1 MQSPFRPTFCRHLF
15 VGWFLV
21 VVVVV
26 IQVVV
31 AVVVVVVLVV
41 FVDVV
46 VVVVSVSSSVNVSCA
61 VVVVIVV
68 SPHRHEQH
76 IHLNTLSVVHPT
88 ILMPLCCCPVSIW
101 ALRRR
106 WLSACCAYL
115 RLCKQSR
122 KICDM
127 PHMVIVD

>member
-21 VVVVV
+21 VVVV

-31 AVVVVVVLVV
+31 AVVIVVVLVV

-46 VVVVSVSSSVNVSCA
+46 VVSVSSSVKVSCA
-61 VVVVIVV
+61 VVVVVIVV

-88 ILMPLCCCPVSIW
+88 ILMPLRCCPVSIW
-101 ALRRR
+101 ALRRQ
-106 WLSACCAYL
+106 WLTACGAYL
-115 RLCKQSR
+115 RFCKQSR
-122 KICDM
+122 MFCDM
-127 PHMVIVD
+127 PHLVIVD

>member
-1 MQSPFRPTFCRHLF
+1 MF

-21 VVVVV
+21 VVAV

-68 SPHRHEQH
+68 SPHHHEQH

-88 ILMPLCCCPVSIW
+88 ILMPLRCCPVSIW
-101 ALRRR
+101 ALRRQ
-106 WLSACCAYL
+106 WLTACGAYL
-115 RLCKQSR
+115 RFCKQSR
-122 KICDM
+122 MFCDM
-127 PHMVIVD
+127 PHLVIVD